1 MQDISV
7 GAHASNL
14 LAGCVQSSGGLGNA
28 TIGGLRIPD
37 PGEMR
42 MTRKRPSLVLGFLA
56 LGARAVKHCRPAE
69 QPGDGETTRRSALG
83 CSTREINLAAASASC
98 TFPLRRSTRLEPRL
112 SWLSLFIF
120 PSDIDRLRW
129 RKVAEDEMFENASTA
144 KVKAGGPCSLLH
156 FALREDHLQNL
167 CSESW
172 AVCLLN
178 PPKSNMVQDRGNPP
192 SLPIRKGSAIVDR
205 SCSRKHS
212 SKKSSSTKHSSTS
225 RSKSSSTKSSSKS
238 QVPSGSKTHSTN
250 SSKSSHTYSP
260 SQPLVYYIQDPT
272 HSNPGYSSAYT
283 TALTYT
289 YGFPQGPDA
298 REEMEH
304 EIVAESQ
311 ARVQG
316 NIDGYERQTG
326 NHRQ

>member
-1 MQDISV
+1 
-7 GAHASNL
+7 
-14 LAGCVQSSGGLGNA
+14 
-28 TIGGLRIPD
+28 
-37 PGEMR
+37 
-42 MTRKRPSLVLGFLA
+42 
-56 LGARAVKHCRPAE
+56 
-69 QPGDGETTRRSALG
+69 
-83 CSTREINLAAASASC
+83 
-98 TFPLRRSTRLEPRL
+98 
-112 SWLSLFIF
+112 
-120 PSDIDRLRW
+120 
-129 RKVAEDEMFENASTA
+129 
-144 KVKAGGPCSLLH
+144 
-156 FALREDHLQNL
+156 
-167 CSESW
+167 
-172 AVCLLN
+172 
-178 PPKSNMVQDRGNPP
+178 MVQDRGNPP

>member
-1 MQDISV
+1 VALRRGRFRST
-7 GAHASNL
+7 GEGRL
-14 LAGCVQSSGGLGNA
+14 LGRAVFPGLGNA

-167 CSESW
+167 CSVSPL
-172 AVCLLN
+172 ALTRDQGTGALY
-178 PPKSNMVQDRGNPP
+178 KYG
-192 SLPIRKGSAIVDR
+192 IRKSVDGHDFHDLHR
-205 SCSRKHS
+205 TNFWIPQYHVKLLITCS
-212 SKKSSSTKHSSTS
+212 
-225 RSKSSSTKSSSKS
+225 
-238 QVPSGSKTHSTN
+238 
-250 SSKSSHTYSP
+250 
-260 SQPLVYYIQDPT
+260 I
-272 HSNPGYSSAYT
+272 
-283 TALTYT
+283 LTC
-289 YGFPQGPDA
+289 
-298 REEMEH
+298 
-304 EIVAESQ
+304 
-311 ARVQG
+311 
-316 NIDGYERQTG
+316 
-326 NHRQ
+326 